1 MRLIKRL
8 ILNSSPFSIIL
19 NIHTNILQLLLFKNK
34 QKKLLWPHVPLISF
48 LSLLYVTFIENSLYL
63 LILIPGC
70 SPTLPSHFFF
80 CCCCWHILQLFSPPP
95 LNQNCSC
102 QVTNVYYLQIFQ
114 SIHND
119 DFPWPLNNTWYPWS
133 LSPWNTL
140 LIWLQDASLSV
151 LRLRTILFFRIFS
164 WFFYTFPTS
173 KHWSISM
180 LGP

>member
-80 CCCCWHILQLFSPPP
+80 VVVVGTFYNCFHLHHSTKTALAKSPMSTT
-95 LNQNCSC
+95 CKS
-102 QVTNVYYLQIFQ
+102 
-114 SIHND
+114 S
-119 DFPWPLNNTWYPWS
+119 S
-133 LSPWNTL
+133 LSIMMIFLDPSITL
-140 LIWLQDASLSV
+140 DTPDPSLLETLCSFGSRMPASL
-151 LRLRTILFFRIFS
+151 
-164 WFFYTFPTS
+164 FYA
-173 KHWSISM
+173 
-180 LGP
+180 